1 MFCPN
6 CGTEVNARF
15 CSNCGFDTKSA
26 ETNIND
32 ASETIVNNYYSNF
45 NENQKENKP
54 KKICPKCHNE
64 NIQYQTVTEQKK
76 TGCLMVLIYILLAI
90 SCIGWLILIPL
101 LVRKK
106 DQTVTYAVCQSC
118 GHKWK
123 I

>member
-6 CGTEVNARF
+6 CGTEITERF
-15 CSNCGFDTKSA
+15 CPNCGFDSQSI

-32 ASETIVNNYYSNF
+32 TSETIVNNYYSNP
-45 NENQKENKP
+45 NINMRSNNQGRF
-54 KKICPKCHNE
+54 CPKCHGE
-64 NIQYQTVTEQKK
+64 SVVYQTVNEQKK
-76 TGCLMVLIYILLAI
+76 TGCLMVLVYILLAI

-106 DQTVTYAVCQSC
+106 DQTITYAVCQSC
-118 GHKWK
+118 GYRWK